1 MKSKVIL
8 TRDNKPTKELRET
21 VQQIYKNIELSYEE
35 VYYLDDEVD
44 EETGTINKGKKA
56 KYYTKEQVNRN
67 MKALKNA
74 YLIAKGSINPTDII
88 KFRNKYNIPASTLS
102 VILGFSK
109 NTISN
114 IENSGVSSLTSGR
127 LINMCL
133 NNKEIMYHYIQVCDA
148 LEENKKEELST
159 KFIA

>member
-44 EETGTINKGKKA
+44 EETGTINKGKKV